1 MMKKKYVILLMC
13 FMMITF
19 LSSCMKKSSFG
30 GSMQNEMDAPDTDYN
45 VSLVNIETESPA
57 SKTVESEENQDVI
70 KSSSSDGKYI
80 IVADQ
85 SQGKYNVELFN
96 GDEKNKLKTYN

>member
-30 GSMQNEMDAPDTDYN
+30 GSMQNEMDAPDKLTAMKGIAI
-45 VSLVNIETESPA
+45 L
-57 SKTVESEENQDVI
+57 TVM
-70 KSSSSDGKYI
+70 
-80 IVADQ
+80 
-85 SQGKYNVELFN
+85 L
-96 GDEKNKLKTYN
+96 